1 MIFLHHTLSNPLA
14 QQCLRLLE
22 LQEGT
27 EFIRRPA
34 IALKKASMPRHA

>member
-14 QQCLRLLE
+14 QQCLHLLE
-22 LQEGT
+22 LQQAV

-34 IALKKASMPRHA
+34 IALKKNSMPRHA